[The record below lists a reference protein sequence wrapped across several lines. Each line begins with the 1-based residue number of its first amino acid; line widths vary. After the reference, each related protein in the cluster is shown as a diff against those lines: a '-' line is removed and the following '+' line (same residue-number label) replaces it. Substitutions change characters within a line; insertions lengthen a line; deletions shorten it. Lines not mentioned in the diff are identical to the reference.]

1 MGVETHATGVE
12 NRKLFSILCKSAK
25 HLKQPACAFSA
36 FRPRPFPFC
45 QEIQIGC
52 SSISGSSGSCDW
64 MVPYNNNNN
73 NNTDHNPNP
82 KFDKRTVSPED

>member
-64 MVPYNNNNN
+64 MVPYNNNNKGEGKGEG
-73 NNTDHNPNP
+73 DILSFLFPH
-82 KFDKRTVSPED
+82 FF